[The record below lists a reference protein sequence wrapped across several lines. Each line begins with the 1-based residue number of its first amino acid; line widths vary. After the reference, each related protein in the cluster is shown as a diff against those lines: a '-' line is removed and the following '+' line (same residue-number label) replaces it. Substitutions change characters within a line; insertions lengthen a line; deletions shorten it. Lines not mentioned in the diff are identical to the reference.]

1 MAALASTSA
10 SAPTSASA
18 SASTSLRPHKSRV
31 SPACSCHRFDALAKT
46 AGWVPHNANLDGS
59 QRAVYD
65 PVAHKTT
72 MYTFNGTR
80 VSRQEGKGDRS
91 AAPLSESL
99 TGREAA

>member
-1 MAALASTSA
+1 
-10 SAPTSASA
+10 
-18 SASTSLRPHKSRV
+18 
-31 SPACSCHRFDALAKT
+31 
-46 AGWVPHNANLDGS
+46 VPHNANLDGS